1 VLHRLAARH
10 RETDAGA
17 GDGGDTLIEVLIAVA
32 VVAATAAALIG
43 AVLTSITAS
52 SEHRS
57 LAVDNA
63 VLSSYVETVE
73 NAVQR
78 QASPMFTTACGSSYS
93 VAPQSLPAGY
103 NVGITSITYWNGTG
117 FGSTC
122 PASHNNVQLITATA
136 TSPTQVSTSVSFVVR
151 NPSP

>member
-1 VLHRLAARH
+1 MRH

-17 GDGGDTLIEVLIAVA
+17 GDHGDTLIEVLIAIA

-78 QASPMFTTACGSSYS
+78 QPGPMFTACGSTYS
-93 VAPQSLPAGY
+93 VAPQSLPTGY
-103 NVGITSITYWNGTG
+103 NVGISSIKYWNGAG
-117 FGSTC
+117 YDSTC
-122 PASHNNVQLITATA
+122 PASNNLQLITATV
-136 TSPTQVSTSVSFVVR
+136 TSPTQVSSSVSFVVR

>member
-1 VLHRLAARH
+1 MRQ

-17 GDGGDTLIEVLIAVA
+17 GDRGDTLIEVLIAVA

-78 QASPMFTTACGSSYS
+78 QASPMFTTACGSTYS
-93 VAPQSLPAGY
+93 VAPESLPAGY
-103 NVGITSITYWNGTG
+103 NVGITSIKYWNGAG
-117 FGSTC
+117 FDSTC
-122 PASHNNVQLITATA
+122 PASNNVQLITATV
-136 TSPTQVSTSVSFVVR
+136 TSPTQVSSSVSFVVR